1 MKMIGWEGGS
11 LGPQPLGLCSLS
23 APNEVTDL
31 QNKSHTNSSVT
42 LIWSA
47 PEDRYSHNYTYWVQ
61 WASEEEEPQGK
72 KDTPGSGANF
82 KDSTNES
89 CYEVKSLRPG
99 TLYNFSVWAERS
111 HVSSSI
117 QHLQAPTGEMLP
129 LSLYLVE
136 WA

>member
-89 CYEVKSLRPG
+89 RYEVKSLRPG

-117 QHLQAPTGEMLP
+117 QHLQAPTGEMPP